1 MGCARLL
8 SKLVLGALVV
18 AMPIAVFIAAPF
30 AAAWNLR
37 EAVTGADTL
46 YLQQKVH
53 WPTVRETM
61 RESMLRSALDVPTTI
76 AADAEVAAEP
86 PRGIVA
92 RIKDRIKR
100 YAGRRVV
107 DKMVD
112 DFITAEGL
120 PKLYNARR
128 TMSRT
133 LGRATDDEATM
144 TQRFKGVWS
153 RVTRAE
159 FRSLTEF
166 EIEMQDQFS
175 ADRSY
180 HAVLELRGIE
190 WILTELRFRSAN
202 EVTPVAS
209 AR

>member
-1 MGCARLL
+1 MRLL
-8 SKLVLGALVV
+8 KLLARSAIGLVV
-18 AMPIAVFIAAPF
+18 VLTPTAVFIAAPF

-46 YLQQKVH
+46 YLQKKVQ

-61 RESMLRSALDVPTTI
+61 RQSMLRSALDVPDPND
-76 AADAEVAAEP
+76 AAPEP

-112 DFITAEGL
+112 DYITAEGL

-133 LGRATDDEATM
+133 LGHALDDESTIV
-144 TQRFKGVWS
+144 QRFKSVWS

-159 FRSLTEF
+159 FRSLTQF

-175 ADRSY
+175 TDRSY

-190 WILTELRFRSAN
+190 WILTELRVRSAS
-202 EVTPVAS
+202 EAMPVAL